1 MAIQPIRRRHNILC
15 LYTRL
20 YVFIYIRGTS
30 PMMWLMLLL
39 LCIVLRTRHK
49 YCIVWL
55 YGGLKVLAENHVPRS
70 PVMTQMRA
78 VFVFGGVT

>member
-1 MAIQPIRRRHNILC
+1 
-15 LYTRL
+15 
-20 YVFIYIRGTS
+20 
-30 PMMWLMLLL
+30 MMWLMLLL